1 MKTLNGGG
9 DKPKSKSKP
18 ASKKAESAKPASK
31 KAETTKPASKKA
43 ETTKPASKKETTKP
57 ASKKEKEAP
66 IKEDKAEAETEET
79 TGEKRGAGEAEKK
92 EKPVSKKAKYVSL
105 STFELGD
112 ANEIGL
118 PKNRLRVL
126 GNLLVVVLRSRW
138 YQVGRPGGIVKGKE
152 SKNGCMLHAPPDAK
166 CK

>member
-9 DKPKSKSKP
+9 SDKPKSKSKP
-18 ASKKAESAKPASK
+18 ASKKAESA
-31 KAETTKPASKKA
+31 KPASKKA

-66 IKEDKAEAETEET
+66 IKEDKAEAEES
-79 TGEKRGAGEAEKK
+79 TGEKRGADEDEKK

-105 STFELGD
+105 SSFYWGD
-112 ANEIGL
+112 ADQKGL
-118 PKNRLRVL
+118 PRNPLRVP

-138 YQVGRPGGIVKGKE
+138 Y
-152 SKNGCMLHAPPDAK
+152 
-166 CK
+166 